1 MTREKSCFIHLFYSQ
16 SPTNKSSRQ
25 NYFKSKKS
33 QPDIPFSTAERPT
46 RHDAAEAGEDRR
58 LHGRRDARQRA
69 SILDDAAHHL
79 REGAQQDRQAAQGVP
94 AVSSARREFEFLP

>member
-1 MTREKSCFIHLFYSQ
+1 MQQPQSREQ
-16 SPTNKSSRQ
+16 S
-25 NYFKSKKS
+25 YFESKRS
-33 QPDIPFSTAERPT
+33 QPDISFSTAERPT

-69 SILDDAAHHL
+69 PLLDDAAHHL
-79 REGAQQDRQAAQGVP
+79 REGAQQDRQAAQGVS